1 MISFTDLTVRYD
13 GTVAL
18 RGVSGEAADGE
29 WLGVIGPNGAGKT
42 TLLNALAR
50 LLRFD
55 GQVTLCG
62 RPSARLSR
70 RDLARLVAYVPQRP
84 VLPPDMTVSDYVL
97 LGRNAHI
104 GYLRVETAAD
114 KNICAG
120 VLERLD
126 LTSMAHRTLRAMSGG
141 ELQRLVLARALAQVK
156 GETCVSL
163 YLRTSRLGADAKF
176 NRAAFKDLAKEAL
189 SQLRE
194 AGVDKRRINIFEEQ
208 FDRFAG
214 AEHNVQ
220 DEDKIRKL
228 QRAKP
233 DPIDQFWHYQANG
246 LAVLAAPGM
255 IRTFRLPDPPKP
267 LAEVADRFH
276 LTPLIRVMSSPH
288 DVLVLALAEER
299 VRLVHAFVNFP
310 PQRLHVPDLP
320 GSAEEATR
328 RPSFHVRAP
337 RRRLQNIEG
346 EKVLL
351 HEYVRKVE
359 QAIHGV
365 LAGSNRP
372 LVLAAAEP
380 LVSMFRSVNS
390 YPRLANEMIEGNP
403 DLMTDAELED
413 AAIPVDLFAQEL
425 KTVIA
430 LYDEL
435 KPERATTDVF
445 LCRARGNR
453 RRRRSTSRRLRRG
466 CSRPR
471 QRHRRQRHLFGFR

>member
-1 MISFTDLTVRYD
+1 MLHID
-13 GTVAL
+13 
-18 RGVSGEAADGE
+18 
-29 WLGVIGPNGAGKT
+29 IP
-42 TLLNALAR
+42 TLEE
-50 LLRFD
+50 F
-55 GQVTLCG
+55 
-62 RPSARLSR
+62 
-70 RDLARLVAYVPQRP
+70 
-84 VLPPDMTVSDYVL
+84 
-97 LGRNAHI
+97 
-104 GYLRVETAAD
+104 
-114 KNICAG
+114 
-120 VLERLD
+120 
-126 LTSMAHRTLRAMSGG
+126 
-141 ELQRLVLARALAQVK
+141 RALAQVK

-163 YLRTSRLGADAKF
+163 YLRTSPSGTDAKF
-176 NRAAFKDLAKEAL
+176 NRTAFKDLAKEAL
-189 SQLRE
+189 SQLRQ
-194 AGVDKRRINIFEEQ
+194 AGVDKGKINLFEEQ

-233 DPIDQFWHYQANG
+233 DPIESFWHYQANG
-246 LAVLAAPGM
+246 VAVLTAPGM
-255 IRTFRLPDPPKP
+255 MRTFRLPDPPKA

-276 LTPLIRVMSSPH
+276 LTPPIRVMSSPH
-288 DVLVLALAEER
+288 DLFVLALAEES

-310 PQRLHVPDLP
+310 PERRQVLDLP

-337 RRRLQNIEG
+337 RRRLQNLEG

-365 LAGSNRP
+365 LAGSNRS

-380 LVSMFRSVNS
+380 LASMFRSVNS

-413 AAIPVDLFAQEL
+413 AAIPVLDRLFAQEL

-435 KPERATTDVF
+435 KPERATTDVSYAAHAATAGAVDQLLVDF
-445 LCRARGNR
+445 DAVVPGLVSDIDGSVIYSASDDAETYSVVNEVARRALFTGARVMAAR
-453 RRRRSTSRRLRRG
+453 REELPDRAPLTAILRYAF
-466 CSRPR
+466 
-471 QRHRRQRHLFGFR
+471 H